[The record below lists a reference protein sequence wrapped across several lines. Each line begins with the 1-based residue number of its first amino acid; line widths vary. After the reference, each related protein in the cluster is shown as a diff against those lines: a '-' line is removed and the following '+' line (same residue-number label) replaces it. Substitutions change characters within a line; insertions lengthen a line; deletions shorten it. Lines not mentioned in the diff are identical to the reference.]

1 LHTDWSDSFLEENAP
16 VPSDIARIVA
26 LASVDAEYR
35 FDRPQVYLTPIELAR
50 LTVLRSKLG
59 ETRQER
65 AAENVDA
72 A

>member
-1 LHTDWSDSFLEENAP
+1 M
-16 VPSDIARIVA
+16 PSDIARIVA

-35 FDRPQVYLTPIELAR
+35 FDRPQVYLTPVELAR

-65 AAENVDA
+65 AAENLDA